1 MVAMPASLGFDSD
14 VLYEQR
20 LADSQPEQ
28 TVLTVEQLNARIC
41 ESQEMGVK
49 GMKWGVRKTAN
60 VEPQQSKVYRTPDD
74 LEKAKGWG
82 GEYWYHE
89 KGHAE
94 VVKGMP
100 ISKQALAAEHPV
112 LFHVTTNLAAI
123 EGSGYLRAGST
134 DTEGGLGS
142 SFQDPAVSFTYSRQD
157 AINIQRELI
166 RAGDLSRSWQDT
178 DAVKAKFAQIAK
190 EDEQYSKLPEG
201 TLDKAVV
208 GAVDNYDSHN
218 EWSMENKGT
227 PTRNPL
233 EAYGL
238 YLHMRETRGGAENP
252 LLIGGAESFAKVRPE
267 NVGILSIPTENVPD
281 KALIRRFINESA
293 HEEGRLPK
301 RDFLHEIQVD
311 ADVPIKGAKVIA
323 LTREAREAREAR
335 IKEARLRR
343 FGESH
348 KLHYKTEFQDLPI
361 SVENRKGSVRE
372 GTDPKTGKP
381 WRTKM
386 KNPYGYIRGTRG
398 VDGDSVD
405 VYLGPEEE
413 AGKAFVVH
421 QKDPETG
428 KFDEDKVMLGF
439 PSKTKARK
447 AFLKHY
453 DDPDFLGPISAIPM
467 PKLKKKLKAKKAQKL
482 VASSRLTELDVLA
495 LEQRLREAE
504 LQEHGIK
511 GQKWGVHKFQVHVKR
526 DYSKY
531 SEAKYDTNKKRWL
544 TTAGK
549 PLPKHIQAC
558 YIPPAWQNVRYS
570 NDPGDDLLVSGRDKK
585 GVGHAVYSAKFNA
598 QQANS
603 KFERVSELDRKYNRV
618 LASVVNDI
626 RIGKNVEEA
635 SILRLVM
642 TTGLRP
648 GSEKQRGAVKAYGA
662 TTLEGRH
669 VIGKDESSIR
679 LRFVGKKGVKIDVP
693 VTDHDV
699 ARDLLKRRGE
709 AGPLGRI
716 FNPGPGEAVRS
727 YSNTQDGGG
736 FKTKDFRTLLGT
748 RVAQA
753 ERDKLPPPKTEKE
766 YRVSCKAVAK
776 IVSEKLGNTPNVA
789 LKAYIAPH
797 VFAGWRVGKG
807 WRVSKAVESGR
818 AT

>member
-28 TVLTVEQLNARIC
+28 TVLTVEQLNARI
-41 ESQEMGVK
+41 
-49 GMKWGVRKTAN
+49 R
-60 VEPQQSKVYRTPDD
+60 
-74 LEKAKGWG
+74 
-82 GEYWYHE
+82 
-89 KGHAE
+89 
-94 VVKGMP
+94 
-100 ISKQALAAEHPV
+100 
-112 LFHVTTNLAAI
+112 
-123 EGSGYLRAGST
+123 
-134 DTEGGLGS
+134 
-142 SFQDPAVSFTYSRQD
+142 
-157 AINIQRELI
+157 
-166 RAGDLSRSWQDT
+166 
-178 DAVKAKFAQIAK
+178 
-190 EDEQYSKLPEG
+190 
-201 TLDKAVV
+201 
-208 GAVDNYDSHN
+208 
-218 EWSMENKGT
+218 
-227 PTRNPL
+227 
-233 EAYGL
+233 
-238 YLHMRETRGGAENP
+238 
-252 LLIGGAESFAKVRPE
+252 
-267 NVGILSIPTENVPD
+267 
-281 KALIRRFINESA
+281 
-293 HEEGRLPK
+293 
-301 RDFLHEIQVD
+301 
-311 ADVPIKGAKVIA
+311 
-323 LTREAREAREAR
+323 
-335 IKEARLRR
+335 
-343 FGESH
+343 ESH

-386 KNPYGYIRGTRG
+386 KNPYGYIRGTKG

-511 GQKWGVHKFQVHVKR
+511 GMKWGVHKFQVHVKR

-753 ERDKLPPPKTEKE
+753 ERDKLPDPKTEKE
-766 YRVSCKAVAK
+766 YRQSCKAVAK